1 LLQPSRIDPLQHSH
15 DDFQPFPR
23 GFYTYCFEHLELF
36 YEYIQPTLCSDFS
49 ENSYKATIP
58 KGQQEFNSEGIH
70 PSFSPSCCIIED
82 TTRNYL
88 FDANLYMGNFF
99 FFNLWFVASISI
111 IQPHIKGQQTMICE
125 KKYFLRAKSMSHFSS
140 MFSLDNHGTFFKFLL
155 IPYQTSGSDESQGSH
170 SLKLLSQYY
179 DPSSYHNL
187 IQRWVEK
194 ACRNTSQREHIH

>member
-49 ENSYKATIP
+49 ENSYKAMIP

-88 FDANLYMGNFF
+88 FDANLSMGNFF
-99 FFNLWFVASISI
+99 F
-111 IQPHIKGQQTMICE
+111 QPMVCCKHFHNPATYKRTTNHDLGE
-125 KKYFLRAKSMSHFSS
+125 KIFLKS
-140 MFSLDNHGTFFKFLL
+140 
-155 IPYQTSGSDESQGSH
+155 
-170 SLKLLSQYY
+170 
-179 DPSSYHNL
+179 
-187 IQRWVEK
+187 
-194 ACRNTSQREHIH
+194 